1 MCSVFDDFSSCW
13 PKGVAS
19 PSLRLKYV
27 TVGVTKHWTGSKG
40 WHILYMGSGVIM
52 INVSHPIGLYELQP
66 GKWRPCE
73 YSLCRCLK
81 VKPKFK
87 PRPVF
92 RSYRGLLYLTWAEPE
107 AENILM
113 SIFLA
118 CSGAF
123 WRKFSYIC
131 TYADITFITE
141 YTRMQPKNNNYRF
154 FDLIIPSA
162 STRIGE
168 NIYKT
173 LGDGAVI
180 TCSSDQRP
188 TGSPPNWSKLKLNQ
202 YFHLKRAFRWTFRL
216 QKLFPALTVFCL
228 LRL

>member
-1 MCSVFDDFSSCW
+1 
-13 PKGVAS
+13 
-19 PSLRLKYV
+19 
-27 TVGVTKHWTGSKG
+27 
-40 WHILYMGSGVIM
+40 
-52 INVSHPIGLYELQP
+52 
-66 GKWRPCE
+66 
-73 YSLCRCLK
+73 
-81 VKPKFK
+81 
-87 PRPVF
+87 
-92 RSYRGLLYLTWAEPE
+92 
-107 AENILM
+107 M

-118 CSGAF
+118 CSGVF

-168 NIYKT
+168 NSYKT

-202 YFHLKRAFRWTFRL
+202 YFHLKRAFR
-216 QKLFPALTVFCL
+216 
-228 LRL
+228 

>member
-1 MCSVFDDFSSCW
+1 MFSVFDDFSSCW

-40 WHILYMGSGVIM
+40 WHILYMGSGEIM

-92 RSYRGLLYLTWAEPE
+92 RSYSIVSCNNLKGNMSRTWGGEHFNVHFPRLLWSVLEKVFIHLHICRY
-107 AENILM
+107 NIHYW
-113 SIFLA
+113 IHQNA
-118 CSGAF
+118 T
-123 WRKFSYIC
+123 KK
-131 TYADITFITE
+131 
-141 YTRMQPKNNNYRF
+141 Q
-154 FDLIIPSA
+154 
-162 STRIGE
+162 
-168 NIYKT
+168 
-173 LGDGAVI
+173 
-180 TCSSDQRP
+180 
-188 TGSPPNWSKLKLNQ
+188 
-202 YFHLKRAFRWTFRL
+202 
-216 QKLFPALTVFCL
+216 
-228 LRL
+228 